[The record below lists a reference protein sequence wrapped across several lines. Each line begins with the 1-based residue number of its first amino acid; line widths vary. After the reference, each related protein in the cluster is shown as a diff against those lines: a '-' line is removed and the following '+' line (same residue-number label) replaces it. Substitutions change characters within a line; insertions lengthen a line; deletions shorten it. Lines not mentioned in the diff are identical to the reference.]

1 MKGLIE
7 ERAAVEEQL
16 EATCKLIQG
25 KAQLR
30 ALEVLQTRTVP
41 LSEVN
46 ANLEEWVDAIK
57 AEYDSLTKVT
67 GAIIPIHKDSL
78 KGRTDVEFAPGKLV
92 ATIKPLGQTSG
103 DNGGKQHGRKKAR
116 LVVCGNRVE
125 PSGDQQ
131 LKMSEENVK
140 L

>member
-1 MKGLIE
+1 MEKDVAVLDGTLEDYEEMLDWSHKGILGFLREELRKVPLDGEGGQKHGDLLKGLIE

-16 EATCKLIQG
+16 EATSKLIQG

-57 AEYDSLTKVT
+57 AEYDSLTR
-67 GAIIPIHKDSL
+67 GELMWSL
-78 KGRTDVEFAPGKLV
+78 PQESWLRP
-92 ATIKPLGQTSG
+92 
-103 DNGGKQHGRKKAR
+103 
-116 LVVCGNRVE
+116 
-125 PSGDQQ
+125 
-131 LKMSEENVK
+131 
-140 L
+140 